1 MSNIS
6 YVALSQATALTRS
19 MDTTAHNLANATTS
33 GYKAIHPVL
42 ESIPD
47 GSGDNAI
54 NYVRESGTYLELA
67 DGPLMQTGNPMDIAV
82 AGDGTNRLDDVDL
95 LFSETLEN
103 HIEGRLLF
111 NFFFSATASCGSNGN
126 GSGGADSPALFHRL
140 HQLSGLADGQGV
152 QLAED
157 VFEILFEFHGGL
169 GFFGHCFRGW
179 LGWVEDG
186 REGLGIGLPAVHPG
200 RNRAGGRGGNL
211 GEKSCELPGGAG

>member
-67 DGPLMQTGNPMDIAV
+67 DGPLMQTGNPMDIRRAP
-82 AGDGTNRLDDVDL
+82 RDL
-95 LFSETLEN
+95 PP
-103 HIEGRLLF
+103 GLL
-111 NFFFSATASCGSNGN
+111 C
-126 GSGGADSPALFHRL
+126 
-140 HQLSGLADGQGV
+140 
-152 QLAED
+152 
-157 VFEILFEFHGGL
+157 
-169 GFFGHCFRGW
+169 GW
-179 LGWVEDG
+179 LPCRQRQDMT
-186 REGLGIGLPAVHPG
+186 IT
-200 RNRAGGRGGNL
+200 GGTVR
-211 GEKSCELPGGAG
+211 K